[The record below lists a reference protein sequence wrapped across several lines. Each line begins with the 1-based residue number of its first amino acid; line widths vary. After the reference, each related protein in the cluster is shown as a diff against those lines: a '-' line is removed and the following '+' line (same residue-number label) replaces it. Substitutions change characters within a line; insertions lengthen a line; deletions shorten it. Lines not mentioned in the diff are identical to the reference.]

1 MMELRYGQIP
11 VGTITGE
18 FLSDGTWFGRFHEVV
33 DPGASPV
40 HQRLHDYIS
49 FSVEWHE
56 RLRSNLP
63 AEATEFDQFGEMISS
78 RVWQTLA
85 SDGSV
90 SLIADAPVFVQDEV
104 TWTSIPTAL

>member
-11 VGTITGE
+11 VGNITGE
-18 FLSDGTWFGRFHEVV
+18 FLSDGTCFGRFHEAV

-40 HQRLHDYIS
+40 HQRLHDYIA

-56 RLRSNLP
+56 RLRSDLP

-78 RVWQTLA
+78 GLWQTIA
-85 SDGSV
+85 SNGSV
-90 SLIADAPVFVQDEV
+90 SLIVDAPVFVQDEV
-104 TWTSIPTAL
+104 SWTTKPTAL